1 VLRKIEILEDYL
13 LLCKKLIHLQKKSS
27 MRLKDKI
34 YIFVTI
40 GLFAISCA
48 PNHIV
53 HKSYKRSLIDTV
65 YHFPSL
71 SYISVIEKGNTGIQ
85 NDSLSL
91 VSKAILD
98 SLVLNN
104 SAFKAIRL
112 EIDNS
117 VLLNNTKSEILGIFN
132 AILTSNSIT
141 KIDMPPNIKQI
152 IEQNNQRF
160 YMATLIEGFGRKSGN
175 YGKQVAKGIGVG
187 ILTLGLYAPV
197 PIKNRIR
204 LMNFIIDKETMKIV
218 YFSSTLPIEK
228 SPTEIKIIDKQYQKI
243 IPPWPSMNRQ

>member
-1 VLRKIEILEDYL
+1 
-13 LLCKKLIHLQKKSS
+13 
-27 MRLKDKI
+27 M
-34 YIFVTI
+34 
-40 GLFAISCA
+40 
-48 PNHIV
+48 
-53 HKSYKRSLIDTV
+53 
-65 YHFPSL
+65 
-71 SYISVIEKGNTGIQ
+71 IEKGNTGIQ

-104 SAFKAIRL
+104 PAFKAIRL
-112 EIDNS
+112 EIDNP
-117 VLLNNTKSEILGIFN
+117 VLLNNANSEILSIFN

-141 KIDMPPNIKQI
+141 KIDIPQNMKQI
-152 IEQNNQRF
+152 IDQNNQRF

-197 PIKNRIR
+197 PIKNKIR

-228 SPTEIKIIDKQYQKI
+228 SPTEIKIINKQYQKI
-243 IPPWPSMNRQ
+243 IPPWPSMNRE

>member
-1 VLRKIEILEDYL
+1 MLLR
-13 LLCKKLIHLQKKSS
+13 
-27 MRLKDKI
+27 DKI
-34 YIFVTI
+34 YIFVII
-40 GLFAISCA
+40 GFFAISCA

-65 YHFPSL
+65 CHFPSL
-71 SYISVIEKGNTGIQ
+71 SFISVIEKGNTGIQ
-85 NDSLSL
+85 NDSLSMI
-91 VSKAILD
+91 SKGILD

-104 SAFKAIRL
+104 QTFKAIGL
-112 EIDNS
+112 NIDNAL
-117 VLLNNTKSEILGIFN
+117 LLNNTKSEILGIFN
-132 AILTSNSIT
+132 TILTSNSIT
-141 KIDMPPNIKQI
+141 KIDIPPYIKQI

-175 YGKQVAKGIGVG
+175 YGKQIAKGIGVG

-204 LMNFIIDKETMKIV
+204 LMNFIIDKESMKIV

-228 SPTEIKIIDKQYQKI
+228 SPTEIKIINKQYQKI